1 MIPTK
6 NLGVTHTPDG
16 SRFSLH
22 EHDGDYSLKIN
33 GEQLMTSNW
42 TLSER
47 LLADYGCPGKPP
59 VKAKRVL
66 IGGLGLGYSM
76 KRVIELVG
84 PDAEVVV
91 AELLPE
97 VIQWNRDHLMEVN
110 GHLMDDPRVTI
121 FQGDVYE
128 QILRAAH
135 GKDEKWDAILMDTDN
150 GPTALIQ
157 PQNRQMYDR
166 NGSRLIYD
174 SLSPGSRVAFWAA
187 GEEPG
192 FEKRLRK
199 FGFRTE
205 RYAIKAH
212 ERAKKPIH
220 RVYVGIKP
228 G

>member
-1 MIPTK
+1 M
-6 NLGVTHTPDG
+6 H
-16 SRFSLH
+16 
-22 EHDGDYSLKIN
+22 
-33 GEQLMTSNW
+33 
-42 TLSER
+42 
-47 LLADYGCPGKPP
+47 
-59 VKAKRVL
+59 
-66 IGGLGLGYSM
+66 
-76 KRVIELVG
+76 
-84 PDAEVVV
+84 
-91 AELLPE
+91 
-97 VIQWNRDHLMEVN
+97 VN
-110 GHLMDDPRVTI
+110 GRLMDDPRVTI

-128 QILRAAH
+128 QILRAGR

-166 NGSRLIYD
+166 NGSRLIFD

-199 FGFRTE
+199 FGFETE